1 MLLPRLGMNTCAK
14 LARNTDVPVACG
26 CRSSTGCRVKVINVR
41 RVTSH
46 SGCISNSTWFTRLP
60 IFSFITGDTHVP
72 RSARWTKVP
81 ALQYN
86 DHRGCSAT
94 WVEERADGGF
104 ALGCKIC
111 RWAKRDTVWGT
122 CAAQGRQP
130 RIHHILLVP
139 GRAHRR
145 DRGGKCLT

>member
-26 CRSSTGCRVKVINVR
+26 CRSSTGCRVKVIIVR

-46 SGCISNSTWFTRLP
+46 SGCISNSTCFTRLP